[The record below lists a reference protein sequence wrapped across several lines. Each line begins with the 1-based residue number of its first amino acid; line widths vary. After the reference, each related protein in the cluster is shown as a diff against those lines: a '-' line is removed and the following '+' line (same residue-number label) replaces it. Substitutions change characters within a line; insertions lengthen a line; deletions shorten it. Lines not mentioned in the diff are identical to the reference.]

1 MKIIIVGIIANL
13 IPLLS
18 FCFQIIEDSTILAY
32 TFIVVIS
39 LFWILSVIGAMILP
53 KKRKAGAI
61 MVIIGSFIYIP
72 IGFIAIIGAR
82 KLLDKKK
89 LTDLE
94 ERRKISRNL
103 SQES

>member
-103 SQES
+103 SQKS